1 MLVFLS
7 TACLRFMS
15 NIIEGDGFNV
25 NIIKSARRKTMALKV
40 NHRGVSI
47 HIPSNLSLTTAKKF
61 IVQKTAWI
69 KHKLE
74 QQTVHLSIEKQYIDG
89 EIFSLLGEP
98 YTLRLHSQET
108 SLSVNKIENYLDVK
122 GRLNRASKTSIQKA
136 LINWYKQQAEQY
148 LNTQTQFWTEETGLQ
163 PRSIT
168 VKTYKARWGS
178 CKINGDIQ
186 FNWKLILAPVDVID
200 YVIVHELCH
209 LEHHNHSA
217 LFWQLV
223 EKQYPN
229 FKQARQWLKNHG
241 SRLEI

>member
-7 TACLRFMS
+7 ISCLKFMS

-61 IVQKTAWI
+61 IVQKTTWI
-69 KHKLE
+69 QHKLE
-74 QQTVHLSIEKQYIDG
+74 QQAVHPSIEKQYIEG
-89 EIFSLLGEP
+89 EIFLLLGEP
-98 YTLRLHSQET
+98 YTLRFHSQET
-108 SLSVNKIENYLDVK
+108 ALSVNNVEDYLDVK

-136 LINWYKQQAEQY
+136 LIHWYKQHAEQY
-148 LNTQTQFWTEETGLQ
+148 LNTQTQFWAEETGLQ

-209 LEHHNHSA
+209 LAHHNHSA

-229 FKQARQWLKNHG
+229 FKQTKQWLKSNG
-241 SRLEI
+241 NQLEI